1 MELDEFEPNAM
12 RTASGAKHREQLLT
26 FVNNDALWNMLH
38 GAIGC
43 VTESAEL
50 LDGFKKYIA
59 YGKNLDYVNLDEE
72 IGDLLW
78 YVMLF
83 AVGRAEQVR
92 TVGIFNSDG
101 EKVYD
106 PDPHFT
112 GADMLRRIMSQ
123 NIAKLKARYPDK
135 FDDVRANHRD
145 LFEERKVL
153 ES

>member
-12 RTASGAKHREQLLT
+12 RTASGAKHRETLAAIIE
-26 FVNNDALWNMLH
+26 NDALWGMFH
-38 GAIGC
+38 AAMGA

-50 LDGFKKYIA
+50 IDVFKKFIA
-59 YGKNLDYVNLDEE
+59 YKRRIDLVNADEE